1 MFSNIIE
8 SVKKIGVSII
18 FWTSIVSMPLLLSV
32 NIDNYLVQNDFYR
45 SPLGLILGI
54 QSVIVG
60 HFFTLFYYF
69 NNTNLNF
76 IQKNNHPE
84 YVFNKELIKH
94 LTKPEGLIMLGGYL
108 SFMWVYGYMPASYYS
123 FKGGINWLHVALQLV
138 IQDFIQYFIHLL
150 EHKFQSRR
158 IPLLCHKLHH
168 RFISPKLF
176 DAYDGSISDT
186 FLMILI
192 PLFITSRIIPSNTW
206 SYIVFGC
213 IYANWL
219 ALIHSEYEHPWDK
232 FFKFIG
238 FGTPS
243 DHHVHHKLFIN
254 NFGHLFMYWDKLF
267 GTYRDPN
274 SVPGLN
280 VVN

>member
-1 MFSNIIE
+1 
-8 SVKKIGVSII
+8 
-18 FWTSIVSMPLLLSV
+18 MPLLLSV
-32 NIDNYLVQNDFYR
+32 NLNNYLVENDFFR

-54 QSVIVG
+54 QSVVVG
-60 HFFTLFYYF
+60 HFFTLFYYYKK
-69 NNTNLNF
+69 NTSLN
-76 IQKNNHPE
+76 QSRLE

-108 SFMWVYGYMPASYYS
+108 SFMWMYGFMPTSYYS
-123 FKGGINWLHVALQLV
+123 FKGGINWLHVMLQLV
-138 IQDFIQYFIHLL
+138 IQDFIQYFIHLF
-150 EHKFQSRR
+150 EHRFQSR

-168 RFISPKLF
+168 RFIYPKLF

-186 FLMILI
+186 FLMIII
-192 PLFITSRIIPSNTW
+192 PLFITSRVIPSNTW

-219 ALIHSEYEHPWDK
+219 ALIHSEYEHPWDN
-232 FFKFIG
+232 FFKLIG

-243 DHHVHHKLFIN
+243 DHHVHHKLLIYN
-254 NFGHLFMYWDKLF
+254 YGHLFMYWDELF
-267 GTYRDPN
+267 GTYRDSN